1 MTIRSLFRSANE
13 WMLDHLSVRVRL
25 ALWYAALLLMTLLI
39 FSAVIFT
46 VTASQLQ
53 SSVDLVLANRAQ
65 HIAGIMGEL
74 KTADQQPVLPTPQPT
89 APGTAT
95 PGATASPSAT
105 PKSTAT
111 PKPQPTSSASATS
124 TATAN
129 QEATP
134 TVQPT
139 PVPTADAA
147 KSQAIQNGLQ
157 VKVPGVLGQL
167 DLGFEVLDSHN
178 NVLYYAPSIS
188 STGLPRNQAII
199 NAAMTRGKCNGYT
212 VRTRSNTLLRVW
224 VQPITYPLTGT
235 PLHTPTNTA
244 LCQYNGGQIGG
255 VVLVAKSIDDV
266 NSTMQTLGR
275 LLAIAV
281 VMALFFA
288 SLGGWLIASNG
299 LRPITSV
306 TRTARAIAVNAHAAG
321 LGRRV
326 GYRGPRD
333 EVGEL
338 ASTFDDM
345 LAAIERVTN
354 AQRRFV
360 ADASHEL
367 RAPLTTI
374 KGSLEF
380 LRRARDLPEE
390 ERLAVLEDAYTE
402 SERIAALVNDLLLLA
417 RADAAASSGAGSQG
431 ARLDDQLRARRE
443 LVELDQLA
451 LDIFRHGRAQLQARN
466 QGGPQISIETLEP
479 AFVMAD
485 PGQLRQ
491 VMLILLDNAI
501 KYTPAS
507 GQVIIAVRRQGARA
521 AISISD
527 TGIGIEPELLPHI
540 FERFYRG
547 DQARARDEHGSGL
560 GLAIARWIVD
570 AHQGMISVE
579 STPGKGS
586 TFTVLLTA
594 VKRQGEHT
602 AGRMPAV
609 APPAKRAGTPS
620 TNPLSR
626 LATAVSRPR
635 TTSEDGALGHD
646 NHKSPRASKS
656 ASEEKQPA
664 RSRSRNKRTRKEPTQ

>member
-1 MTIRSLFRSANE
+1 
-13 WMLDHLSVRVRL
+13 MLDHFSVRMRL
-25 ALWYAALLLMTLLI
+25 ALWYAALLLVTLSI
-39 FSAVIFT
+39 FSMVIFT

-65 HIAGIMGEL
+65 HIASIMGQL
-74 KTADQQPVLPTPQPT
+74 KTADQQPVLPTPEPT
-89 APGTAT
+89 
-95 PGATASPSAT
+95 SPTDSSPT
-105 PKSTAT
+105 VTTSPTAT
-111 PKPQPTSSASATS
+111 PKPTNTPVP
-124 TATAN
+124 TATPKPD
-129 QEATP
+129 ATQAAQSP
-134 TVQPT
+134 PAPTVTVQPT

-147 KSQAIQNGLQ
+147 KSAAIQNELK
-157 VKVPGVLGQL
+157 VKVPNILGQL
-167 DLGFEVLDSHN
+167 DLGFEVLDNRN

-188 STGLPRNQAII
+188 STGLPRNKAVID
-199 NAAMTRGKCNGYT
+199 AALARGQCNGYT
-212 VRTRSNTLLRVW
+212 ATTNSKSLLRIW
-224 VQPITYPLTGT
+224 VQPITYPLTGKPT
-235 PLHTPTNTA
+235 NQPTNTA
-244 LCQYNGGQIGG
+244 LCQYNGGAVGG
-255 VVLVAKSIDDV
+255 VVLVAKSVDDV
-266 NSTMQTLGR
+266 NSTMHTLGQ

-281 VMALFFA
+281 VMAVFIA

-326 GYRGPRD
+326 DYRGPRD

-380 LRRARDLPEE
+380 LRRARDLPED
-390 ERLAVLEDAYTE
+390 ERLAVLEDAYAE

-417 RADAAASSGAGSQG
+417 RADAAATSGAGTQG
-431 ARLDDQLRARRE
+431 ARLDDQMRARRE

-451 LDIFRHGRAQLQARN
+451 LDIFRYGRAQLQARKES
-466 QGGPQISIETLEP
+466 GPQISIESLEP

-501 KYTPAS
+501 KYTPPS
-507 GQVIIAVRRQGARA
+507 GQVVIAVHRQGSRA
-521 AISISD
+521 AISFAD
-527 TGIGIEPELLPHI
+527 TGIGIEPEIQPHI

-547 DQARARDEHGSGL
+547 DRARARDEHGSGL
-560 GLAIARWIVD
+560 GLAIARWIVE
-570 AHQGMISVE
+570 AHQGTISVE
-579 STPGKGS
+579 STQGKGS
-586 TFTVLLTA
+586 MFTVLLPA
-594 VKRQGEHT
+594 VKRPGEHT
-602 AGRMPAV
+602 SGRHAALTTSGKTKARQSSGAG
-609 APPAKRAGTPS
+609 
-620 TNPLSR
+620 NPLTR
-626 LATAVSRPR
+626 LATSVSRPR
-635 TTSEDGALGHD
+635 GRLHETGKPSHDG
-646 NHKSPRASKS
+646 KSSHEGKETGQTHQRSKRNRNN
-656 ASEEKQPA
+656 PA
-664 RSRSRNKRTRKEPTQ
+664 R